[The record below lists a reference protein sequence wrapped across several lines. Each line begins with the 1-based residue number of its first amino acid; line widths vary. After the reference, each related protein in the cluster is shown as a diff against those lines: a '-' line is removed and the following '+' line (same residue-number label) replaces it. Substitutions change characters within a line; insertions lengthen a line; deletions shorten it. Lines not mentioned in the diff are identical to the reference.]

1 MNRLTIQRQQAQG
14 FTLIELL
21 VSMTLGLVLLGGM
34 MSMYFGSRTSDKT
47 RTELSDI
54 EANAR
59 VALTALRKS
68 IQHAGYS
75 SMSYTPPLEK
85 PFQTPSDGAIDTPL
99 CKDGGQLVV
108 SGSTAA
114 DGTGVA
120 GLTRAPTE
128 LTGYTKDYP
137 AGDIITVIARPDSPS
152 SGPIYFDCGTISNS
166 GPDNTFVANS
176 QNRAYQTSTS
186 TKANDIARQAACST
200 DKVSGMNNPL
210 DAKMYSA
217 FFLKQNTGDPKQLMC
232 FGSRSPSSTPLI
244 IADNIDNMQI
254 RYGVL
259 TGGTG
264 GSGGSLTFKS
274 ADQVEALTVGGWE
287 SVISV
292 QIAILV
298 GSENENVVVDAR
310 SRTFNLLDVTITK
323 LATDHRMYKVYTTTI
338 NLPNRAQRDF

>member
-1 MNRLTIQRQQAQG
+1 MKNLLNITYARNKG

-68 IQHAGYS
+68 IQHAGYN

-85 PFQTPSDGAIDTPL
+85 PFHTPSDGAIDTPL

-137 AGDIITVIARPDSPS
+137 AGDIITVVARPDSPN

-166 GPDNTFVANS
+166 NNTFVANS
-176 QNRAYQTSTS
+176 QNQAYQTSTS
-186 TKANDIARQAACST
+186 TQANDIARQEACST
-200 DKVSGMNNPL
+200 DKVNGMNNPL

-232 FGSRSPSSTPLI
+232 FGSRSPSSIPLI

-259 TGGTG
+259 TGSTG

-274 ADQVEALTVGGWE
+274 ADQVETLTVGGWE

-310 SRTFNLLDVTITK
+310 SRSFDLLDVTITK